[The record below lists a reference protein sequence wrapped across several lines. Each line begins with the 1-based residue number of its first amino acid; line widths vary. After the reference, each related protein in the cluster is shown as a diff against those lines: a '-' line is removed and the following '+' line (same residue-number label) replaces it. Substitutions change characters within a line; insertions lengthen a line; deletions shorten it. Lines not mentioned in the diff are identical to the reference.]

1 MNKIIFSLLA
11 TLLITNL
18 TFATSSQNIH
28 ISNEIHKIEKQ
39 HGGKVGV
46 YTINRNNW
54 HNFTHSETFY
64 FPICSVYKFLV
75 VGAILKESMTDSNLL
90 DEKVRI
96 SKNQIIGYSPITKKY
111 VGKEITVKELCKA
124 SILSDNTAT
133 NLLIYKLGGLKKLGA
148 FILSLKDHATKITA
162 LEPKINDVNLKNN
175 LNKTTPKIIA
185 RDLNKIAFS
194 HDVLDK
200 KHRILFKKWLKE
212 NNTGSNR
219 IAAELPKGWKIG
231 DKTGTCDY
239 GSTNDVAIVWPND
252 SRAIVIS
259 ILYTQPLK
267 NAKPNDKVIQEVAK
281 ILFDNFHTKKIDKKD
296 A

>member
-11 TLLITNL
+11 ALLITNL
-18 TFATSSQNIH
+18 AFATSSQNIH
-28 ISNEIHKIEKQ
+28 ISNEIHRIEKH

-75 VGAILKESMTDSNLL
+75 VGAILKESMTDKDLL
-90 DEKVRI
+90 NEKVRI
-96 SKNQIIGYSPITKKY
+96 SKNQLVGYTPITKKY
-111 VGKEITVKELCKA
+111 VGKEMTIKELCRA

-133 NLLIYKLGGLKKLGA
+133 NLLIYKLGGLKKLDS
-148 FILSLKDHATKITA
+148 FILSLNDHATKITE
-162 LEPKINDVNLKNN
+162 LEPDVNNISLNNN
-175 LNKTTPKIIA
+175 LNKTTPKIIT

-212 NNTGSNR
+212 NNTGGNR

-239 GSTNDVAIVWPND
+239 GSTNDVAIVWPNN

-267 NAKPNDKVIQEVAK
+267 NAKPNDMVIQEVAK
-281 ILFDNFHTKKIDKKD
+281 ILFDNFNIKNNSKKN